1 MNLETIWEES
11 FNEAIADI
19 ETRTGTNPT
28 DWRVGGRATV
38 KNPDKENKAWWDEN
52 GLKMFQEFVA
62 VWHESH
68 IKIWESP
75 EGLPG
80 IELGFNQY
88 FGNVLIKGFADLV
101 GVLPSGELIVVDFKT
116 GSRTPD
122 SAMQLGL
129 YACLMELQFGV
140 RPTRGY
146 FYSARSAKFEEV
158 EGLHRW
164 TVPVFTVLCAQFARG
179 LEAEIFLP
187 IVGMS
192 CGTCGVKD
200 YCYAVGGDLSKLYDP
215 IAQLT
220 KEQVNGK

>member
-11 FNEAIADI
+11 FNEAIAEI

-28 DWRVGGRATV
+28 DWRVGGRASV
-38 KNPDKENKAWWDEN
+38 KNPDKENKVWWDEN
-52 GLKMFQEFVA
+52 GLKMFQDFTVA
-62 VWHESH
+62 WKESK

-80 IELGFNQY
+80 IELGFNQH
-88 FGNVLIKGFADLV
+88 FGDVLIKGFADLV

-116 GSRTPD
+116 GASTPD

-129 YACLMELQFGV
+129 YACLMELQFGI

-146 FYSARSAKFEEV
+146 YYSARKAKFEEA
-158 EGLHRW
+158 EGMHRW
-164 TVPVFTVLCAQFARG
+164 TVPVFTELFAQFARG

-187 IVGMS
+187 NIGMS
-192 CGTCGVKD
+192 CGTCGVKE
-200 YCYAVGGDLSKLYDP
+200 YCYAVGGELSKLYDP
-215 IAQLT
+215 IAQI
-220 KEQVNGK
+220 N

>member
-129 YACLMELQFGV
+129 YAGLMELQFGV

-146 FYSARSAKFEEV
+146 FDSARSAKFEEV

-164 TVPVFTVLCAQFARG
+164 TVPVFTELFAQFARG

-187 IVGMS
+187 NVGMS

-200 YCYAVGGDLSKLYDP
+200 YCYAVGGELSKLYDP